1 MAHIC
6 RGRSGRRPKTLNIRP
21 LPPLHFNAPR
31 SRPLSLS
38 LADETKGKREREASK
53 DLSRSPRP
61 GWEEKPAID
70 YF

>member
-21 LPPLHFNAPR
+21 LRSTSMPR
-31 SRPLSLS
+31 SRSLSLS